1 MGPHTL
7 PKARFE
13 PPSVRAIV
21 RERVDRRL
29 DRAWAVP
36 LTLVVGPAGAG
47 KTTAVSH
54 LAARSPQPV
63 LWYRAHPVDADESVL
78 CEHLAQAVAHATGER
93 GEWAHLADLLV
104 DIEQRPLLPRH
115 IVVDEFDAIIGTA
128 SERAFDVLLADLAPT
143 IHLVTLSR
151 HRPSFSTARLRLA
164 DGVCEIGPDDLRFR
178 SWEVDRLF
186 RELYQRPLPPDE
198 VAELERRTGGWV
210 AALQL
215 FNMATSGLAAGER
228 RAVLAQ
234 VGRRAGPDWDFLA
247 ENVLAAL
254 TDELQLFMLE
264 TSPLP
269 RLSAELCDDLLGSGG
284 SIATLAE
291 LERLQLVT
299 PSPEAPGVYRTHEV
313 LRSHLEGLLLE
324 WEGTDAVRSRYRRAA
339 DTLERHGL
347 FADALSAYC
356 RGDDWPSAS
365 RLLGSRGAEVADKP
379 GSWLAGVPPTL
390 IASDPWLL
398 LAVARNQRA
407 DGRVADAVA
416 TYQRVERSA
425 LSAVPVTIARRERL
439 LLASLLDRSS
449 PPPSGWVGIV
459 RDAVRGGP
467 LADTDLL
474 GTRSTYELLAVGL
487 ASLLRGEIAAARAT
501 LHDVRQRP
509 DVSAVVAI
517 AASLGDVVAAEL
529 DGSAS
534 IEVAAELERAAAAL
548 DVPFLARMCRAAAAM
563 VTGAV
568 DDIAAVVAECD
579 RVGDSVGAA
588 GAAVLGELATVWS
601 GRPADVSGLDALG
614 RCDRLGLLHV
624 EVWVQ
629 VAVALRATAAGEEA
643 PATAAEVAA
652 KRRGLRPLE
661 RLAHLARVAAAPA
674 TAEPDR
680 LPSLAAELREEHGLL
695 FPLVAVPAAAGDA
708 PPVASLDKCRVDI
721 RCFGRFVVLV
731 DDAPVDLGALRPRA
745 RAVLRMLAVRL
756 GHGVHRD
763 VLGEELWP
771 DDDEASA
778 AKKLQVAI
786 SSIRRVLEEAG
797 VHDLVR
803 RDGDVYALRD
813 DAVMTCDVHRF
824 SSAVA
829 DARAAVASGDQDA
842 AEATLRRA
850 LELYGGDLLADE
862 GATDWVVGERLQLQA
877 AAVDVAKGLGT
888 LLLDR
893 RDPVAAIEVGRR
905 GLEIDHYADPLWRVL
920 LQALQSNEDHAG
932 YAVAA
937 SRYDAVLAEL
947 GVQREPA

>member
-54 LAARSPQPV
+54 LAARSAQAV

-78 CEHLAQAVAHATGER
+78 CEHLAQAMAHATGER
-93 GEWAHLADLLV
+93 GEWGRLADLLV
-104 DIEQRPLLPRH
+104 DIEQRPHLPRR

-128 SERAFDVLLADLAPT
+128 SERAFDVLLPDLGPT

-151 HRPSFSTARLRLA
+151 HRPSFGTARLRLA

-247 ENVLAAL
+247 ENVLASL
-254 TDELQLFMLE
+254 TDELQLFLLE

-269 RLSAELCDDLLGSGG
+269 RLSAELCDDLLGTAG
-284 SIATLAE
+284 SVHHLAE
-291 LERLQLVT
+291 LERLQLLT

-347 FADALSAYC
+347 FADALSTYC

-379 GSWLAGVPPTL
+379 GSWLASVPPTL

-407 DGRVADAVA
+407 DGRVADAIA

-449 PPPSGWVGIV
+449 PPSLGWVGVV

-467 LADTDLL
+467 LADIELL
-474 GTRSTYELLAVGL
+474 SARSTYELLAAGVAGL
-487 ASLLRGEIAAARAT
+487 LKGEISTARPT
-501 LHDVRQRP
+501 LHQVRDRP

-517 AASLGDVVAAEL
+517 AAGLGDLVGAVL
-529 DGSAS
+529 DGTAS
-534 IEVAAELERAAAAL
+534 VDDATDLERTAAAL
-548 DVPFLARMCRAAAAM
+548 DVPFLGRLCRAAAAM
-563 VTGAV
+563 VTGTV

-579 RVGDSVGAA
+579 RVGDGAGAA
-588 GAAVLGELATVWS
+588 GAAVLGELAAAWGS
-601 GRPADVSGLDALG
+601 GTDGAADLDAVG
-614 RCDRLGLLHV
+614 RCERLGLLNA
-624 EVWVQ
+624 EVWAQ
-629 VAVALRATAAGEEA
+629 TAVALRSIGEGDEG
-643 PATAAEVAA
+643 PASAAEVAA

-661 RLAHLARVAAAPA
+661 RLAHLARVAT
-674 TAEPDR
+674 TAEPER
-680 LPSLAAELREEHGLL
+680 VATLAAELRDDHGLS
-695 FPLVAVPAAAGDA
+695 FPLVAASEAAATTA
-708 PPVASLDKCRVDI
+708 AVVTPVPRGVEI
-721 RCFGRFVVLV
+721 RCFGRFAVLV
-731 DDAPVDLGALRPRA
+731 DDEPVDLSALRPRA
-745 RAVLRMLAVRL
+745 RAVLRVLAVRF

-763 VLGEELWP
+763 VLGDELWP
-771 DDDEASA
+771 GDDEVSA

-797 VHDLVR
+797 VNDLVR
-803 RDGDVYALRD
+803 RDGDVYALRHD
-813 DAVMTCDVHRF
+813 DLVTCDVHGF
-824 SSAVA
+824 ASAVA
-829 DARAAVASGDQDA
+829 DARAALARGDGDDA
-842 AEATLRRA
+842 EPALRTA
-850 LELYGGDLLADE
+850 LELYGDDLLTDE

-877 AAVDVAKGLGT
+877 AGVDVARSLGG

-893 RDPVAAIEVGRR
+893 GDAGAAIEICRR

-920 LQALQSNEDHAG
+920 LQALQANEDHAG
-932 YAVAA
+932 YALAA

-947 GVQREPA
+947 GVSRELA